1 MDKKVERKIYFMAQI
16 ICTIIICI
24 AFSFIYVLGTG
35 AKIVVPIY
43 TFILAGFPASLIS
56 KLFIKWGDK
65 IQNKALKILYYAL
78 ALPCLLA
85 IIVIDICYIINLIT
99 LPYAKPDKYG
109 SYMGASFTLLFL
121 WVLTIIAFLLPY
133 LKTLIVLLLR
143 RINQKRGQSFL
154 NA

>member
-1 MDKKVERKIYFMAQI
+1 MDKKVERKIYIIAQI
-16 ICTIIICI
+16 ISTIIVLIT
-24 AFSFIYVLGTG
+24 FSFIYALGIG
-35 AKIVVPIY
+35 AKVVVPIY

-85 IIVIDICYIINLIT
+85 IIVIDVCYIINLIY
-99 LPYAKPDKYG
+99 LPHVKPDKYG
-109 SYMGASFTLLFL
+109 SYMGSSFTLLFL

-143 RINQKRGQSFL
+143 KK
-154 NA
+154 